1 MQLPEIKPLE
11 LWRAPR
17 LHPAGCRAW
26 KEGKNAPNPCW
37 GRCLC
42 RAGCAQGSLSLC
54 IPSVVVWAGAG
65 LQGLLL
71 QEAPASCSQVIQKPF
86 RGGGR
91 TVLLHSLCSEG
102 ASEVP
107 EGASEVPAVPPPR
120 HHYYRSRSTAHPDLP
135 TPPRPAAWA
144 GLGAASTSSIEGQT
158 ELQLRTG
165 SEFPCS
171 VWQPRFPAAWRGG
184 GEAARLAAA
193 HLFAPE
199 PGSLIWFVSGILGS
213 TGCPLG

>member
-1 MQLPEIKPLE
+1 MLGTLSVQSWVCPGLPVLVHPLRGG
-11 LWRAPR
+11 LGRRGSSGAA
-17 LHPAGCRAW
+17 PAG
-26 KEGKNAPNPCW
+26 GT
-37 GRCLC
+37 
-42 RAGCAQGSLSLC
+42 C
-54 IPSVVVWAGAG
+54 ILLPGHPKT
-65 LQGLLL
+65 LQGGWEDSPPAQPLL
-71 QEAPASCSQVIQKPF
+71 
-86 RGGGR
+86 GHG
-91 TVLLHSLCSEG
+91 EG
-102 ASEVP
+102 S

-120 HHYYRSRSTAHPDLP
+120 HHYHRSRSAAHPNLP
-135 TPPRPAAWA
+135 APPRPAAWA